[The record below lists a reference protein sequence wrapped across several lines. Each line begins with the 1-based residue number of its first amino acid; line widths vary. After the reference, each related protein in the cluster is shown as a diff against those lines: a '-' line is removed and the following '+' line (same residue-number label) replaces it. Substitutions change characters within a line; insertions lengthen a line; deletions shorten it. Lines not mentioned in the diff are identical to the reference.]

1 MCVNF
6 KMMNFLVLLLTCVIA
21 GVVGTEKPCPK
32 GLSTSKLVCYYST
45 LEEVQGCYCTHV
57 ILPASSDFKSV
68 EGLKK
73 RVKGVKVY
81 VTVNEFNQVRNCIF
95 LSNLLDIVSKIDS

>member
-1 MCVNF
+1 
-6 KMMNFLVLLLTCVIA
+6 MNFLVLLITWVIA
-21 GVVGTEKPCPK
+21 GVAGTEKPCPK

-45 LEEVQGCYCTHV
+45 LEQVQGCYCTHV
-57 ILPASSDFKSV
+57 ILPASSDFKNV
-68 EGLKK
+68 EVLKN

-95 LSNLLDIVSKIDS
+95 LA